1 MLSLTYMYF
10 FRQYYNSKQSPS
22 DSFRS
27 MKLVH
32 NKNNHWIF
40 LDFFE
45 PTIHFWCPFHII
57 PPAFKLSICHW
68 SIKLN
73 HSSFYFALK
82 RCNCLKQSLG
92 AKKEKRKTLNIL
104 VIVKYTFEL
113 KRDPF
118 NGCFSIKRTL
128 NLANPNIIFRTHWIL
143 IFYLKNDLNGV
154 HRHDWYYGNFYN
166 LKKKH
171 V

>member
-1 MLSLTYMYF
+1 MLSWTYMYI
-10 FRQYYNSKQSPS
+10 FRQHYNSTQSPS

-32 NKNNHWIF
+32 NKNNHWTF

-45 PTIHFWCPFHII
+45 PTIHFWCPFHFI

-73 HSSFYFALK
+73 HSSFYFGPEKMQLPETK
-82 RCNCLKQSLG
+82 FGGK
-92 AKKEKRKTLNIL
+92 KRKKKNFEHL

-113 KRDPF
+113 KRDLF

-154 HRHDWYYGNFYN
+154 HA
-166 LKKKH
+166 
-171 V
+171 